1 MDHVVLFPF
10 LEYWW
15 VYGVF
20 TLLVLAV
27 LVLDLGVFHKK
38 AHVVGMREAAA
49 WSVVWVTLGMIVG
62 AGLWWYAGYA
72 LADPERAT
80 ALALLGETPA
90 AAANRLGMEYLA
102 GYLIEKALAVDNVFV
117 WAMLFSYFAVPA
129 QYQHR
134 ILFYGILGA
143 IIFRAMFIAAGA
155 VLLQYQWIVW
165 LAGGFLILT
174 GIKMALAGE
183 QKLDPERNPMMRL
196 MRRFIPI
203 TPQLHGQNFFVRH
216 GGKLMATPLLL
227 VLVLVE
233 VTDIVFAIDSVP
245 AIFAITN
252 EPLLVFTS
260 NICAILGLRAM
271 YFLLAGVMDRFHLLK
286 YGLALILV
294 FVGLKMLG
302 DIVPG
307 FNQLLDEKGKFP
319 IGWSLGIIFGIL
331 AVTVVASF
339 VFPKR
344 VEVTPAG
351 PGPDN
356 QSPR

>member
-1 MDHVVLFPF
+1 VDSIVLFPF
-10 LEYWW
+10 TEYWW
-15 VYGVF
+15 LYGVF
-20 TLLVLAV
+20 TGLVLAV
-27 LVLDLGVFHKK
+27 LALDLGVFHRQ
-38 AHVVGMREAAA
+38 AHVVSFREAAA
-49 WSVVWVTLGMIVG
+49 WSVVWVALGLAVG
-62 AGLWWYAGYA
+62 AVLWWYAGSA
-72 LADPERAT
+72 LAEPERAA

-90 AAANRLGMEYLA
+90 AAADRIGMEYLA
-102 GYLIEKALAVDNVFV
+102 GYIIEKALAVDNVFV

-143 IIFRAMFIAAGA
+143 IVFRALFIALGA
-155 VLLQYQWIVW
+155 VLLQYHWVVW

-174 GIKMALAGE
+174 GVKMAVVGE
-183 QKLDPERNPMMRL
+183 HKLEPERNPVTRL
-196 MRRFIPI
+196 LRRLLPI
-203 TPQLHGQNFFVRH
+203 TPALDGQRFLVRRE
-216 GGKLMATPLLL
+216 GVLMATPLLL

-271 YFLLAGVMDRFHLLK
+271 YFLLASVMDRFHLLK
-286 YGLALILV
+286 YGLSLILV

-319 IGWSLGIIFGIL
+319 IGWSLGIIGAIL
-331 AVTVVASF
+331 AISVAASF
-339 VFPKR
+339 IFPKR
-344 VEVTPAG
+344 PPAG
-351 PGPDN
+351 TGG
-356 QSPR
+356 